1 MYRELMKNSKIKKQT
16 VLKKPLKKQIAA
28 PAVTEATKPTVPSK
42 PVRRKS
48 TPPETGTVLVRKYKN
63 QEYTVK
69 VLEKGFECNDLQYRS
84 LTALARDITG
94 AKAIS
99 GYVFFKIANPTELV

>member
-1 MYRELMKNSKIKKQT
+1 MKTKSKSKKHA
-16 VLKKPLKKQIAA
+16 VLKKPLKKQIAT
-28 PAVTEATKPTVPSK
+28 PAVTEAPEPTVPPK

-48 TPPETGTVLVRKYKN
+48 TPPPVGTIIVRKYKN

-84 LTALARDITG
+84 LTALAKDITG

-99 GYVFFKIANPTELV
+99 GYAFFKCTAK